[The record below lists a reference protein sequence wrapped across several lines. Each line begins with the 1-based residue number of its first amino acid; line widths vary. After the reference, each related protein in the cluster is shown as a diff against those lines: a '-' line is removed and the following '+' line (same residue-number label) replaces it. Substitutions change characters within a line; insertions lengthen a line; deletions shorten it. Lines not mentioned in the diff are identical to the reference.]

1 MLKVERLQSSRR
13 LKKHLL
19 VLVGM
24 AMDSREILWI
34 FNTPVRG
41 NAGIFFRKTTFRIA
55 LKQSATLF
63 L

>member
-41 NAGIFFRKTTFRIA
+41 NAGIFFAVKPILA
-55 LKQSATLF
+55 
-63 L
+63 